1 MQNGQN
7 LATKDVERL
16 ENGRHPVGRAWETRR
31 IKVPLAKIRNM
42 RMNKV
47 GEKHE
52 FSCDPV
58 KHLQAEMHSNESAS
72 TSSSRET

>member
-1 MQNGQN
+1 MV
-7 LATKDVERL
+7 TMDVERH
-16 ENGRHPVGRAWETRR
+16 EYRRHPVGRAWETRR

-52 FSCDPV
+52 FSGNPV
-58 KHLQAEMHSNESAS
+58 KHLQVEVHSNELAS
-72 TSSSRET
+72 VSSSKET